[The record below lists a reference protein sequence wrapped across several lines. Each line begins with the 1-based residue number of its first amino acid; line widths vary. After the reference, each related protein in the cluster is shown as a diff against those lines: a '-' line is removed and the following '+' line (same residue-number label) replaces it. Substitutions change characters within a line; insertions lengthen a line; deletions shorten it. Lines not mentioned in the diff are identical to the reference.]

1 MTEDL
6 NVKYE
11 GKFVQAS
18 LCDESLLS
26 IVECQPVCEKQV
38 CSGQFTQFKLSS
50 VSLLVGSISQVV
62 TPVMCESVWC
72 VCLIKLIIIS
82 PVSFAGPCAC
92 LLSYTAVR

>member
-26 IVECQPVCEKQV
+26 IVEC
-38 CSGQFTQFKLSS
+38 
-50 VSLLVGSISQVV
+50 
-62 TPVMCESVWC
+62 
-72 VCLIKLIIIS
+72 
-82 PVSFAGPCAC
+82 
-92 LLSYTAVR
+92 